1 MEFEHI
7 SVLKNEAI
15 DYLQVTSNKHY
26 VDGTVGKG
34 GHSYE
39 ILRRNSPKGLLLGI
53 DRDPEALT
61 AARITLSEF
70 GDRAILVNTTFNT
83 IKQVVYDAGLSTV
96 HGILLDLGVSSHQLT
111 HPRRG
116 FSFKGSAPLDMRMG
130 ASEVTAADIVRTYSQ
145 DQLQSIFSRY
155 GEERYSKT
163 IAREIVTLRDQQPF
177 ETTDQLV
184 AVIERV
190 YKNKPKQKI
199 HPATKVFQALRIE
212 VNQELALLE
221 ECLEASIDI
230 LEPGGRLVV
239 ITFHSLEDAIVKIFF
254 KKHARKGKVNK
265 YGKDDREG
273 IFEIITKKPVTPSAE
288 EVAHNPRARSAKVRV
303 AQKI

>member
-15 DYLQVTSNKHY
+15 DALQVTPNKHY
-26 VDGTVGKG
+26 VDGTLGKG

-111 HPRRG
+111 HPGRG

-130 ASEVTAADIVRTYSQ
+130 ASEITAADIVRTYSQ

-184 AVIERV
+184 AVIEKV

-221 ECLEASIDI
+221 ECLEESIDI
-230 LEPGGRLVV
+230 LDSGGRLVV
-239 ITFHSLEDAIVKIFF
+239 ITFHSLEDAIVKNFL
-254 KKHARKGKVNK
+254 KRHARKGKVNK
-265 YGKDDREG
+265 YGKDDRAG
-273 IFEIITKKPVTPSAE
+273 IFEIITKKPLTPSPQ
-288 EVAHNPRARSAKVRV
+288 EVADNPRARSAKLRV
-303 AQKI
+303 AEKI